1 MKGFRDEFK
10 GLLYTDELYLGYY
23 LHLIQDMVFRRL
35 VYEKYKWD
43 PSVSGN
49 VGQLHMDYRRINR
62 YVIES
67 RGIGNRIELPVDFEK
82 EEINR
87 LYPFDVIGL
96 LCELE
101 NDFAERYEGE
111 SFFFTNTM
119 ADEFIREAAAIC
131 LHEMDALKCG
141 KTYVDEYAYAWRN
154 PCSSLLKTTQN
165 TRELGG
171 YRAKNGQVTK
181 WRSLLRSDVP
191 NYPCE
196 TDFQFLKNYGIR
208 TMIDMRG
215 EKDVARKPSGFAHAD
230 GIDYF
235 NYSIDEGSGVPESAE
250 AVPESYLDIAC
261 TANMGRVFRC
271 IADAKGGVMFHCT
284 AGKDRTG
291 VVSAILLSHAGVS
304 DADIIENYVLTKEYG
319 KERLE
324 LVHKNFPELDMNI
337 VTPNER
343 FMQAFLELFR
353 EKFGNTER
361 YFEEIG
367 LNRAEIERITDKL
380 ISA

>member
-1 MKGFRDEFK
+1 MA
-10 GLLYTDELYLGYY
+10 
-23 LHLIQDMVFRRL
+23 
-35 VYEKYKWD
+35 
-43 PSVSGN
+43 SG
-49 VGQLHMDYRRINR
+49 I
-62 YVIES
+62 
-67 RGIGNRIELPVDFEK
+67 
-82 EEINR
+82 
-87 LYPFDVIGL
+87 
-96 LCELE
+96 
-101 NDFAERYEGE
+101 
-111 SFFFTNTM
+111 
-119 ADEFIREAAAIC
+119 
-131 LHEMDALKCG
+131 KC
-141 KTYVDEYAYAWRN
+141 V
-154 PCSSLLKTTQN
+154 SLLKTTQN

-171 YRAKNGQVTK
+171 YRAKNGQRTK
-181 WRSLLRSDVP
+181 WKSLIRSDVP

-196 TDFQFLKNYGIR
+196 EDFRFIKDYGIT

-215 EKDVARKPSGFAHAD
+215 EKDVARKPNGFAHTD
-230 GIDYF
+230 GI
-235 NYSIDEGSGVPESAE
+235 NYVNYPIDEGSGIPESAE
-250 AVPESYLDIAC
+250 AVPESYQDIAC
-261 TANMGRVFRC
+261 AANMGKVFRC

-343 FMQAFLELFR
+343 FMQVFLELFR
-353 EKFGNTER
+353 KKFGNTER